1 MSDFLDAMAA
11 GSRERL
17 ERARAR
23 LSFDELRSRLADR
36 PAPPR
41 LRLDEGGFDLI
52 AEIKPR
58 SPAVGSL
65 VESDVSAFDMVART
79 EQQAAAY
86 ARGGACAISV
96 LTEPD
101 RFDGSLGYLSA
112 AAGAVDV
119 PVMRKDFL
127 VDPYQVLE
135 GRLFGAGGVLV
146 ITRMLGEGLDVMI
159 GTALEQGMFVLLEAF
174 DEQDIEVSAHAL
186 ESVDP
191 GLRDRCLLGVNARN
205 LRTLEIDDERL
216 ERLFPRLPR
225 SITPVAESGLDEQGV
240 ARMARRGY
248 RAALVGSA
256 LMKSSDPEAGV
267 AAMLRGARAIRQAE
281 V

>member
-1 MSDFLDAMAA
+1 MAA

-23 LSFDELRSRLADR
+23 LSYEELRRRLADR

-41 LRLDEGGFDLI
+41 LRLHESGFDLI

-65 VESDVSAFDMVART
+65 VEQDVSAFDMVKRT

-101 RFDGSLGYLSA
+101 RFDGSLGYLASA
-112 AAGAVDV
+112 AGVVDV

-146 ITRMLGEGLDVMI
+146 IARMLGDALDEMI
-159 GTALEQGMFVLLEAF
+159 ATALEQGMFVLLEAF
-174 DEQDIEVSAHAL
+174 DEADIEQSVRAL
-186 ESVDP
+186 ESLDP
-191 GLRDRCLLGVNARN
+191 NLRRRCLLGVNARN
-205 LRTLEIDDERL
+205 LRTLEIDDQRL
-216 ERLFPRLPR
+216 ERLFPRLPAEF
-225 SITPVAESGLDEQGV
+225 TQVAESGLDEQGV

-248 RAALVGSA
+248 RAALVGSV
-256 LMKSSDPEAGV
+256 LMKHSDPEAGV